1 MSIEA
6 VKGCILDLGPILAKR
21 LEKVCQ
27 QNFEYPHPKQAS
39 ALRTK
44 RVLSLSSRDRLPLL
58 CKEGP
63 GEVDHTPNFTF
74 RSSNTPSKF
83 FKLSSFAYRIMCNPR
98 FFKFFSLC
106 SSFRFCNSSPCTSPS
121 TSITVS
127 LSEQ

>member
-1 MSIEA
+1 MGEMVSKH
-6 VKGCILDLGPILAKR
+6 V
-21 LEKVCQ
+21 Q
-27 QNFEYPHPKQAS
+27 QNFEYRNQEQAS
-39 ALRTK
+39 ALRTE
-44 RVLSLSSRDRLPLL
+44 RVLSLSSRDRPPLL

-63 GEVDHTPNFTF
+63 GEIDHTPNFIF

-83 FKLSSFAYRIMCNPR
+83 FKISSLAYRIICNPR

-121 TSITVS
+121 TSITIS